1 MSDGD
6 AMNTKIELPAGV
18 ELPLNLGLNDGIWCS
33 QAALDAM
40 ARFNT
45 RTSLRWYTDPDNNRL
60 REAIADIDGV
70 RRDQVFLRNGSG
82 PILKQVF
89 PHIVKAQI
97 KSSPRRILR
106 HLLNKNGYPIVT
118 GRLTYSKVPKKA
130 SELGLTVHLLP
141 LEPESGFTF
150 DMKRLEDLL
159 AKQDSIVYLCNPN
172 NPTGNVLIQKEK
184 VEELA
189 TRYPQSTFW
198 IDEAYVQYLP
208 EEEHARVSP
217 LVAKLPNLVVSRT
230 FSFAYGMA
238 GVRIGYLLGSEAL
251 VKELNSSL
259 TNYRIGG
266 LQEAMAI
273 ASLRDPEHLPY
284 VRENVAREREKT
296 IAFINALD
304 GVEAF
309 PSVTNFVLCRFTD
322 GRTGE
327 WLKARLAERQ
337 VLIKVLA
344 PWAKERYDEFFRLTM
359 GVPAETDYLLAQIAD
374 VLGE

>member
-1 MSDGD
+1 MADGD
-6 AMNTKIELPAGV
+6 AMNQKIELPAGV

-40 ARFNT
+40 KQFNS
-45 RTSLRWYTDPDNNRL
+45 RTSLRWYTDPDNDRL
-60 REAIADIDGV
+60 REVIAELDGV

-89 PHIVKAQI
+89 PHIVKTRI
-97 KSSPRRILR
+97 KASPRRVLR
-106 HLLNKNGYPIVT
+106 HLVNKNGYPIVT
-118 GRLTYSKVPKKA
+118 GRFTYSKVPKKA
-130 SELGLTVHLLP
+130 AEIGLTIHLLP
-141 LEPESGFTF
+141 LGPENGFTF
-150 DMKRLEDLL
+150 DMKRLEGILER
-159 AKQDSIVYLCNPN
+159 QDSIVYLCNPN
-172 NPTGNVLIQKEK
+172 NPTGNVLIDKAK
-184 VEELA
+184 VEQLA
-189 TRYPQSTFW
+189 TRFPQSTFW
-198 IDEAYVQYLP
+198 IDEAYVHYLP
-208 EEEHARVSP
+208 EEEHERVSP
-217 LVAKLPNLVVSRT
+217 LVATLPNLVVSRT

-251 VKELNSSL
+251 VKELNSQL

-266 LQEAMAI
+266 LQEAMAV
-273 ASLRDPEHLPY
+273 ASLRDPEHLPF
-284 VRENVAREREKT
+284 VRENVAKERQKT
-296 IAFINALD
+296 IAAINAME

-337 VLIKVLA
+337 VHIKVLA
-344 PWAKERYDEFFRLTM
+344 PFHTERYDPYFRLTM

-374 VLGE
+374 VLAE

>member
-1 MSDGD
+1 
-6 AMNTKIELPAGV
+6 MNSKSELPPGV
-18 ELPLNLGLNDGIWCS
+18 ELPLNLGLNDGIWCA
-33 QAALDAM
+33 QGALDAM
-40 ARFNT
+40 KRFDT

-60 REAIADIDGV
+60 RDTIAEIDGV

-89 PHIVKAQI
+89 PHIVKSQI
-97 KSSPRRILR
+97 KSSPRRVMR
-106 HLLNKNGYPIVT
+106 HLLSKNGYPIVT

-141 LEPESGFTF
+141 LAPESGFTF
-150 DMKRLEDLL
+150 DLNRLEDLL
-159 AKQDSIVYLCNPN
+159 AKQDSIVYICNPN
-172 NPTGNVLIQKEK
+172 NPTGNVLIQKDK
-184 VEELA
+184 VRELA
-189 TRYPQSTFW
+189 LRYPRSTFW
-198 IDEAYVQYLP
+198 IDEAYVQYLAP
-208 EEEHARVSP
+208 ADHDYVAP
-217 LVAKLPNLVVSRT
+217 LVREIPNLVVSRT

-238 GVRIGYLLGSEAL
+238 GVRIGYLLARESL
-251 VKELNSSL
+251 VTELNAQL

-273 ASLRDPEHLPY
+273 ASLRDPDHLGF
-284 VRENVAREREKT
+284 VRENVGRERDKT
-296 IAFINALD
+296 IAAINAID

-327 WLKARLAERQ
+327 WLKSQLAQRQ
-337 VLIKVLA
+337 IAIKVLA
-344 PWAKERYDEFFRLTM
+344 PWGNERYDEFFRLTM

-374 VLGE
+374 VLGA